1 MGESEWI
8 LPLLGIGGLA
18 IGAIMV
24 LPSFMKKEYDDGG
37 PTTIDYSESE
47 RYLDEAE
54 KMLDLKRRARRLQYE
69 SDLQQPYTFSNRLP
83 LVIGSP
89 DKDDSAYIIT
99 DEDFDRLDIGK
110 KDRRYLNKQRKLK
123 DARLERVVY
132 GDNRDLEVS
141 IPSESYFVNTVSP
154 YGQGPAHE
162 FTRLASP
169 ESLSKTNTR
178 TNTVNLY

>member
-24 LPSFMKKEYDDGG
+24 LPNFMKEKNGNGG
-37 PTTIDYSESE
+37 PTVIDDTGY
-47 RYLDEAE
+47 YD
-54 KMLDLKRRARRLQYE
+54 MLEENRRARRRQY
-69 SDLQQPYTFSNRLP
+69 DRDFDDPYTFGNRLP
-83 LVIGSP
+83 LIVGSP

-99 DEDFDRLDIGK
+99 DEDFDKLDIGK
-110 KDRRYLNKQRKLK
+110 KDKKYLNKQRKIK

-132 GDNRDLEVS
+132 GDNMPYTV
-141 IPSESYFVNTVSP
+141 PSYFVNTVSP

-162 FTRLASP
+162 FTRLP
-169 ESLSKTNTR
+169 GGEDLSKTNTR
-178 TNTVNLY
+178 TNTINLY